1 MQEDGRREGF
11 IGRVRSHAKNGQPEP
26 FAQNWAVVTRRSV
39 GEQNCFF
46 GQMDGR
52 TAEFHS
58 CRARRG
64 VDRSRPP
71 TRNTQTTRTNDC
83 RQLFSLSPCLS
94 LPSSLHQ
101 GRRCQ
106 GVHQNSDFKRPCD
119 SRGGSYRLMRRSAAF
134 RSLAWARGTRCGHP
148 VPSSPRGGRSVL
160 TKRSKQHLLTRAKTP
175 FF

>member
-83 RQLFSLSPCLS
+83 RQLFSLSLRASRSPPPSIRVGAVRAYIKIRILS
-94 LPSSLHQ
+94 APVTAAAAAT
-101 GRRCQ
+101 GWCVTPRR
-106 GVHQNSDFKRPCD
+106 R
-119 SRGGSYRLMRRSAAF
+119 RRSLGREGRVAAI
-134 RSLAWARGTRCGHP
+134 LCP
-148 VPSSPRGGRSVL
+148 PL
-160 TKRSKQHLLTRAKTP
+160 RAAADR
-175 FF
+175 F